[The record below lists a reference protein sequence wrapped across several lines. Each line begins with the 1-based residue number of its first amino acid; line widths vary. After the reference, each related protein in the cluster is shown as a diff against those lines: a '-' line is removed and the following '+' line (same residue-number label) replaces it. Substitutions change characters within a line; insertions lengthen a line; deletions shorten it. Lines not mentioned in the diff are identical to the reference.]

1 MELQLKGIKEGVG
14 EFANDVLKG
23 LSSSPKKLSSKYLY
37 DHKGSKLFEEIML
50 LKEYYPTR
58 CELEIFEKHKKSIL
72 QHCHTSEEV
81 LDVVDLGAGNG
92 LKALVLLK
100 YFQRRVNLR
109 YVPVDISESA
119 IDQVEDCVKTKLPEL
134 KVEGVKAEYLQGL
147 QQLKKNKHGQKLV
160 LFLGSNIGNFSYK
173 EALTFLTDLC
183 ASLNKDD
190 LVLIG
195 FDLKKDPSIV
205 RAAYND
211 SKGVT
216 AEFNL
221 NILKRINTELDA
233 RFDITKFSFYPTYD
247 PVTGETKSYLISN
260 EDQDVFIS
268 KINKSFTFKKWEP
281 IHTECSNKFDLP
293 TIEKLAK
300 LSGFTVEENFLD
312 SKEYFVDSLWRVK

>member
-1 MELQLKGIKEGVG
+1 MELQLRGIKEEVG

-37 DHKGSKLFEEIML
+37 DDKGSKLFEEIML
-50 LKEYYPTR
+50 LKEYYPTK
-58 CELEIFEKHKKSIL
+58 CELEIFTKHKSKIL
-72 QHCHTSEEV
+72 EHFHSTEEA
-81 LDVVDLGAGNG
+81 LEVVDLGAGNG

-100 YFQRRVNLR
+100 YFQRRINLK
-109 YVPVDISESA
+109 YIPIDISELA
-119 IDQVEDCVKTKLPEL
+119 ISQLEDCVKNKLPDL
-134 KVEGVKAEYLQGL
+134 QVKGLHTEYLQGL
-147 QQLKKNKHGQKLV
+147 QKLKKNKHGQKLV
-160 LFLGSNIGNFSYK
+160 LFLGSNIGNFTYK
-173 EALTFLTDLC
+173 EALTFLTDLN

-195 FDLKKDPSIV
+195 FDLKKNPKVV
-205 RAAYND
+205 RSAYND

-221 NILKRINTELDA
+221 NILKRINTELGA
-233 RFDITKFSFYPTYD
+233 RFDLSKFSFYPTYD
-247 PVTGETKSYLISN
+247 PVTGETKSYLISK
-260 EDQDVFIS
+260 EDQNVFIS
-268 KINKSFTFKKWEP
+268 GLNKSFNFKKWEP

-300 LSGFTVEENFLD
+300 LSGFSLEENFFD